1 MLALLG
7 EHDQQVRPNLN
18 AEPLESALRTAP
30 TSTYDVVV
38 LSELNHIF
46 QNADT
51 GAPSE
56 YAQIE
61 ETIAP
66 EVLDRTATWILEPS
80 SDE

>member
-1 MLALLG
+1 
-7 EHDQQVRPNLN
+7 LN
-18 AEPLESALRTAP
+18 AEPLEAALRTAP

-38 LSELNHIF
+38 LSELNHLF
-46 QNADT
+46 QTAET

-66 EVLDRTATWILEPS
+66 EVLDRTATWILERS
-80 SDE
+80 GDK